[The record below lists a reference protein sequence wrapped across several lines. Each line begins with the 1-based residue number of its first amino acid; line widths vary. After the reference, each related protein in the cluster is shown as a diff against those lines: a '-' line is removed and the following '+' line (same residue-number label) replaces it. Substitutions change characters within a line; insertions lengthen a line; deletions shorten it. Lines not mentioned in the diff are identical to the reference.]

1 VKVVDEKD
9 FRWYERRRYWR
20 KREQILQK
28 KQRDYAKLRR
38 YHTEYHWEN
47 REYILARKKL
57 LNLCRPT
64 KGWTERQK
72 TTWGGLPCPEPPTA
86 PHTRAEAERLY
97 HRKLREL
104 RIAFGRDPHT
114 GRKIRTVGKMAKSMQ
129 FVVDTREKRPWDF
142 TDAIHMA
149 LKTGDYSLVGYE
161 DTVAIERKSYDDIY
175 QCLTVRRYNFC
186 RQLRRL
192 GKLKRAYLL
201 IECSASAFLLGHI
214 QHKLTGDKA
223 LLRLVKYTNEY
234 GVPFCFC
241 DRKGKELA
249 EKILYCWW
257 EELNAKQS

>member
-1 VKVVDEKD
+1 MQSSAVIIQSITGKTASISLHAKNFSTSVVLP
-9 FRWYERRRYWR
+9 RVGRRDR
-20 KREQILQK
+20 KQPGVVFHVLSHLPHRTHAL
-28 KQRDYAKLRR
+28 KQ
-38 YHTEYHWEN
+38 N
-47 REYILARKKL
+47 
-57 LNLCRPT
+57 
-64 KGWTERQK
+64 
-72 TTWGGLPCPEPPTA
+72 
-86 PHTRAEAERLY
+86 ERLY

-104 RIAFGRDPHT
+104 RIAFGRDPDT